1 MFFELT
7 LFIGFEFELFWNLK
21 NRTRTFKT
29 FHSVSACQLSN
40 QTFLKKKSSFADIH
54 YHPQPGYNHNDN

>member
-21 NRTRTFKT
+21 IEPEPLKPLFRLGL
-29 FHSVSACQLSN
+29 SA
-40 QTFLKKKSSFADIH
+40 
-54 YHPQPGYNHNDN
+54 

>member
-21 NRTRTFKT
+21 IEPEPLKPFIPSRL
-29 FHSVSACQLSN
+29 VSLATKLS
-40 QTFLKKKSSFADIH
+40 LKKSSFVDIH
-54 YHPQPGYNHNDN
+54 YHPQPGNNHRDN

>member
-21 NRTRTFKT
+21 IEPEPLKPFIPSRL
-29 FHSVSACQLSN
+29 VSLATKLS
-40 QTFLKKKSSFADIH
+40 
-54 YHPQPGYNHNDN
+54 